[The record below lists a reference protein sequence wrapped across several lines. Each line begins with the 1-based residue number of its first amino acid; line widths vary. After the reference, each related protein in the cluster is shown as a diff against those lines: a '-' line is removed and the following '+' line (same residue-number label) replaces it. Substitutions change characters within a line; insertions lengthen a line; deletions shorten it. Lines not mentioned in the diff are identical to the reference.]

1 MRKSAQSASPWESNT
16 LHCIVPNIHFF
27 PERFFS
33 SVITQRYIHLC
44 SWQTTRITCLVTQG
58 HLTGNCFMEVCHLTF
73 MFLVRSIS
81 KKQQPFCKKRL
92 ILEITPSA
100 CAEYLVTANICN
112 EGIMLSN
119 TGCISLPL
127 TRRDI
132 SKNLTERAGGDD
144 GKNWAVYVFLLLQ
157 HIEIIFWLV
166 CRCLV
171 FLCRLDWGQR
181 GGRGKGSPISTNQS
195 ESLSWSLSVFASVL
209 PTNSSTLLSL
219 PTEMRKQAQWE
230 WQERVAAQAAN
241 VCTILQANQA
251 SSPR

>member
-58 HLTGNCFMEVCHLTF
+58 HLMGNCFMEVCHLTF
-73 MFLVRSIS
+73 MLLVRSIS

-112 EGIMLSN
+112 EGIMFSN

-132 SKNLTERAGGDD
+132 SKKLTERAGGDD
-144 GKNWAVYVFLLLQ
+144 GKIGPCMCFSFSNTLRSFFGSFVDVWSSCVGLTAGREEAEAKEVLFPLIKVRVYLG
-157 HIEIIFWLV
+157 
-166 CRCLV
+166 
-171 FLCRLDWGQR
+171 LC
-181 GGRGKGSPISTNQS
+181 QS
-195 ESLSWSLSVFASVL
+195 LHQSYPQIHQPSSLSPQKCENRRSENDSR
-209 PTNSSTLLSL
+209 
-219 PTEMRKQAQWE
+219 E
-230 WQERVAAQAAN
+230 
-241 VCTILQANQA
+241 
-251 SSPR
+251 

>member
-16 LHCIVPNIHFF
+16 LHCIMPNIHFF

-58 HLTGNCFMEVCHLTF
+58 HLMGNCFMEVCHLTF

-100 CAEYLVTANICN
+100 CAEYLVTANIRN

-132 SKNLTERAGGDD
+132 SKKLTERAGGDD
-144 GKNWAVYVFLLLQ
+144 GKIGPCMCFSFSNTLRSFFGSFVDVWSSCVGLT
-157 HIEIIFWLV
+157 
-166 CRCLV
+166 
-171 FLCRLDWGQR
+171 
-181 GGRGKGSPISTNQS
+181 GGREEAEAKEVLFPLIKVRVYLGLCQS
-195 ESLSWSLSVFASVL
+195 LHQSYPQIHQPSSLSPQKCENRLSE
-209 PTNSSTLLSL
+209 NDRR
-219 PTEMRKQAQWE
+219 E
-230 WQERVAAQAAN
+230 
-241 VCTILQANQA
+241 
-251 SSPR
+251 

>member
-1 MRKSAQSASPWESNT
+1 MRKSAQSVSPWESNT

-27 PERFFS
+27 PERFSS

-44 SWQTTRITCLVTQG
+44 SRQTTRITCLVTQG
-58 HLTGNCFMEVCHLTF
+58 HLRGNCFMEVCHLTF
-73 MFLVRSIS
+73 MFVVRSIS

-112 EGIMLSN
+112 EGIMLSKR
-119 TGCISLPL
+119 GCISLPL

-144 GKNWAVYVFLLLQ
+144 GKIGPCICCSFSNTLRWFFGSFVDVWSSCVGW
-157 HIEIIFWLV
+157 E
-166 CRCLV
+166 
-171 FLCRLDWGQR
+171 QR

-209 PTNSSTLLSL
+209 PANSSTLLSL
-219 PTEMRKQAQWE
+219 PTEMREEAQWK